1 MNQTYTREQLNSIAT
16 LGFNFY
22 KEGKLDDAQIMFK
35 GLIVADNSF
44 YGWAGMGAIALCK
57 EPPEL
62 EKAQT
67 FLSIAVKLNPNDP
80 SVHTNL
86 GEVYLRQKN
95 VEQATAEF
103 QKALDLDPEKKDPG
117 ANRARAILNGLQTL
131 ATQARQI
138 APEAK

>member
-1 MNQTYTREQLNSIAT
+1 
-16 LGFNFY
+16 
-22 KEGKLDDAQIMFK
+22 MFK

-44 YGWAGMGAIALCK
+44 YGWTGMGAIALCK

-67 FLSIAVKLNPNDP
+67 YLSIAVKLNPNDA

-86 GEVYLRQKN
+86 GEVYLRQQN

-103 QKALDLDPEKKDPG
+103 QKALDLDPEKRDSG
-117 ANRARAILNGLQTL
+117 ANRARAILSGLQSLRTEP
-131 ATQARQI
+131 QAV
-138 APEAK
+138 ASEA

>member
-1 MNQTYTREQLNSIAT
+1 MNHPYTREQLNSIAT

-67 FLSIAVKLNPNDP
+67 FLSIAVKLNPDDA

-86 GEVYLRQKN
+86 GEVYLRQHN
-95 VEQATAEF
+95 IEQATAEF
-103 QKALDLDPEKKDPG
+103 HKALDLDPERRDPG
-117 ANRARAILNGLQTL
+117 ANRARAILNGLKNL
-131 ATQARQI
+131 I
-138 APEAK
+138 PEPETVASE

>member
-1 MNQTYTREQLNSIAT
+1 MDHSYSREQLTSIAT

-22 KEGKLDDAQIMFK
+22 NEGKLDDAQIIFK

-67 FLSIAVKLNPNDP
+67 FLSIAVKLNPNDA

-86 GEVYLRQKN
+86 GEVHLRQN
-95 VEQATAEF
+95 NIEQAAAEF
-103 QKALDLDPEKKDPG
+103 QKALDLDPERRDPG
-117 ANRARAILNGLQTL
+117 ANRARAILNGLKQVT
-131 ATQARQI
+131 AE
-138 APEAK
+138 PESVTAA